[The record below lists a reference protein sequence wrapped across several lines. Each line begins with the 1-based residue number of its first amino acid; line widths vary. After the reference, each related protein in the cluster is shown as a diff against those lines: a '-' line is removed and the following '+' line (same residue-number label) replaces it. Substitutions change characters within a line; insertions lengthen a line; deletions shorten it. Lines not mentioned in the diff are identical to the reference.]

1 MATFLIRFIPVRL
14 TVFAFVNRRGGGG
27 RWFSCGFLSHLP
39 GFRVSVDENP
49 LIGPYG
55 GALGAVM
62 GWADASNDAKGIRDE
77 EASRKPGSSD
87 LKEAIHPM
95 ELVTTSRTKTIYKMR
110 P

>member
-1 MATFLIRFIPVRL
+1 MAG
-14 TVFAFVNRRGGGG
+14 A
-27 RWFSCGFLSHLP
+27 GFLAAFSHTCP

-95 ELVTTSRTKTIYKMR
+95 ELVLTPRTKTIYKMR
-110 P
+110 PS